1 MIIYRELH
9 RPLDYIASPSTVI
22 PLLLLLILI
31 IYYLVSLTGALREA
45 NQDLR
50 IQLRRERTE
59 ERRKMLKVVTAK
71 DEDIVNAGTAIDR
84 WRKVIGTSSPLT
96 PSNASGGTP
105 NPDEEKLAARK
116 ELLARI
122 MKKALRK
129 GSNTSDD
136 DSHPAH
142 AASPAAI
149 GDDETDTEQ
158 NESLPHDD
166 CKPVPK
172 ARKSSQRNSI
182 DENKITPTVK
192 PRKTSISRLKEIAK
206 RAAAASADANEQHPR
221 GRYKIDKKPVES
233 PKNVDQSP
241 VDYDDPLKV
250 VSERRKSILRRQNGL
265 PEQTQKVAGD
275 LAGTSTKP
283 SEKKEDFNYKIVNEK
298 NQAMEKKARLKIRS
312 KAAEP
317 DIFTFDD
324 LRPELTDEDNA
335 SYKEI
340 GSDRDK
346 SIISEIN
353 PESSSRSSIDTCWNR
368 DRADETIA
376 RQTKAKD
383 KQLKQQYSPPEYAV
397 VMKQKPQLPEP
408 VPKIARAQIQLPAD
422 GDKAPST
429 VTEKRKSKLTSIL
442 ALVREAVQTKKLET
456 PVDSPDS
463 MQQLPM
469 SPPPVPLTGES
480 SSAQASHRE
489 SATKTSK
496 RGSSK
501 KHRRS
506 EPPPKPK
513 RQDSQA
519 SIWSDNIPVITIS
532 KTTSDECILESHSDH
547 STPKKGIESKTEKKI
562 EKY

>member
-1 MIIYRELH
+1 MH

-84 WRKVIGTSSPLT
+84 WRKVIGGTSSPLT

-172 ARKSSQRNSI
+172 ARKSSHRNSI
-182 DENKITPTVK
+182 DENKAMPSIK
-192 PRKTSISRLKEIAK
+192 PRKPSISRLKEIAK
-206 RAAAASADANEQHPR
+206 RAAAASADANDKHPR
-221 GRYKIDKKPVES
+221 GRYKIDKNPIES
-233 PKNVDQSP
+233 PRNVDRSP
-241 VDYDDPLKV
+241 IDHDDPLKV

-265 PEQTQKVAGD
+265 AEQTHKVAD
-275 LAGTSTKP
+275 DSANTSTKP
-283 SEKKEDFNYKIVNEK
+283 SETKEDINYKVVNEK
-298 NQAMEKKARLKIRS
+298 NQAMEKKSRLKVRP
-312 KAAEP
+312 KATEP

-346 SIISEIN
+346 SFISEIN

-368 DRADETIA
+368 DRADETID
-376 RQTKAKD
+376 RQAKTTPKD
-383 KQLKQQYSPPEYAV
+383 KSLKQQYSPPEYAV
-397 VMKQKPQLPEP
+397 VMKQKPQPPEP
-408 VPKIARAQIQLPAD
+408 LAKVARAQIQLPAD
-422 GDKAPST
+422 SDKQACT

-456 PVDSPDS
+456 TVDSPDS
-463 MQQLPM
+463 VKQLPM
-469 SPPPVPLTGES
+469 SPPPVPLAGES
-480 SSAQASHRE
+480 SSASASRRE
-489 SATKTSK
+489 SANKTSK

-547 STPKKGIESKTEKKI
+547 STPKRGTDSKTEKKL